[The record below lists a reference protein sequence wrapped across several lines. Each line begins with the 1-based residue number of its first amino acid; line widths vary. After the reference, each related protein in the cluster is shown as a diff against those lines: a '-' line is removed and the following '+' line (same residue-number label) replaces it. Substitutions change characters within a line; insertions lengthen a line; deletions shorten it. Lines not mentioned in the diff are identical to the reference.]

1 MSLAKILVVEDE
13 IVIAEV
19 IAEQLRR
26 LGYIVTD
33 TVGTVVGLMASL
45 NQTPPDLIII
55 DIVLEGEEL
64 DGIAIAEYVRQQCN
78 VPVVYLTAHSDSDTL
93 ERAKRTEPLGY
104 IVKPFRPQDLRITV
118 EIALHKYQIEQQL
131 IEREKF
137 FSTIL
142 QSAGDAIIT
151 TDASAKI
158 TYLNPVAETL
168 TGWTQTEAVGQ
179 TAMQVVRLVN
189 AATGEFVANNPVA
202 QVLQEGRILY
212 LEEGLALVARDGR
225 QTPVSDSASPIA
237 LNAEAPTGVVLVIS
251 DASDRQRIDQ
261 LEDEVRERQRSEDE
275 TLEILTAERALSELK
290 SNLIATISHEF
301 RTPLTIILT
310 STELLSHFDAQI
322 EPERREAYL
331 DRIRAATKR
340 LNQLVEDVM
349 TFSQAEAGIL
359 RLNVALIDVVSLC
372 QELIEEQ
379 LLIHERSHQFNYAHE
394 GSEAEVCLDEVLL
407 RHILTNLLENA
418 VKYSPQQSTVTVRSH
433 REENQVVFEIQDQG
447 IGISTADQQRLF
459 SPFFRASNVGTIPG
473 TGMGLS
479 IVKKCVDLHQGSLTV
494 ESKVNVGTKF
504 TVTLPIMSQSQLG
517 LTDP

>member
-1 MSLAKILVVEDE
+1 MTLAKILVVEDE
-13 IVIAEV
+13 VITAEV

-26 LGYIVTD
+26 LGYTVTD
-33 TVGTVVGLMASL
+33 TVGTVAGLTASL
-45 NQTPPDLIII
+45 NQTLPDLIIM

-64 DGIAIAEYVRQQCN
+64 DGITIVEYVRQQFN
-78 VPVVYLTAHSDSDTL
+78 IPVVYLTAHSDSDTL

-104 IVKPFRPQDLRITV
+104 IVKPFRPQDLRVTV

-151 TDASAKI
+151 TDASGKI
-158 TYLNPVAETL
+158 TYLNPAAETL

-179 TAMQVVRLVN
+179 TAVRVIRLVN
-189 AATGEFVANNPVA
+189 AATGESVANNPVT
-202 QVLQEGRILY
+202 QVLQEGRTLY
-212 LEEGLALVARDGR
+212 LEEGLALVARDGS
-225 QTPVSDSASPIA
+225 QTSISDSASPIA
-237 LNAEAPTGVVLVIS
+237 SNAEAPTGVVLVIS

-275 TLEILTAERALSELK
+275 TLEILTAERELNELK

-310 STELLSHFDAQI
+310 STELLSRFDAQI
-322 EPERREAYL
+322 KPGMREAYL
-331 DRIRAATKR
+331 SRIRSATKR

-349 TFSQAEAGIL
+349 TFSQAEAGVL
-359 RLNVALIDVVSLC
+359 CLSVALLNVVSFV
-372 QELIEEQ
+372 QEIIEEQ

-394 GSEAEVCLDEVLL
+394 GSEVEVCLDEVLL
-407 RHILTNLLENA
+407 RHVLTNLLENA
-418 VKYSPQQSTVTVRSH
+418 VKYSPQQSTVTVRS
-433 REENQVVFEIQDQG
+433 RCDENQAVFEIQDQG
-447 IGISTADQQRLF
+447 IGIPTADQQQLF

-479 IVKKCVDLHQGSLTV
+479 IVKKCVDLHQGLLTV
-494 ESKVNVGTKF
+494 ESEVNFGTKF
-504 TVTLPIMSQSQLG
+504 TVTLPTISQSQLG
-517 LTDP
+517 LIDP